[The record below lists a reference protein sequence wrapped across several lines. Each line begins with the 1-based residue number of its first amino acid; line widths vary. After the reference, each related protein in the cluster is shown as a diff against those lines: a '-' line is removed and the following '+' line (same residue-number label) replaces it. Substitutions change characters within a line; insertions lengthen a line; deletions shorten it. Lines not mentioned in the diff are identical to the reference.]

1 MCNPLCA
8 TQALRSMYPE
18 DEGCFIL
25 ADAEQQALA
34 DAQAALEGAAASALP
49 NGVYLLN
56 LSGTIK

>member
-1 MCNPLCA
+1 
-8 TQALRSMYPE
+8 MYPE